1 MSAAILYNVPKRSY
15 RAHLM
20 RQQIL
25 SEDREEKKQK
35 NIYLFLSVHFLKQGF
50 PVCL

>member
-1 MSAAILYNVPKRSY
+1 MSAAISYNVPKRFY

-25 SEDREEKKQK
+25 SEDREEEKQ
-35 NIYLFLSVHFLKQGF
+35 
-50 PVCL
+50 